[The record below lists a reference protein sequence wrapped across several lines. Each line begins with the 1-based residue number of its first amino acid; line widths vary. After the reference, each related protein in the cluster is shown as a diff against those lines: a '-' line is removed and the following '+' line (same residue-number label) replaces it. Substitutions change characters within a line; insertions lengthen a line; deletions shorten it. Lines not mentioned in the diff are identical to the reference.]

1 VRTPLAVVA
10 GLVVAVIAAAVLGEY
25 GFDGWAVM
33 GSGVLTGLFVAEAVL
48 AVART
53 GTGPLAAAT
62 AVLSA
67 GSLLGAGWT
76 STGQELGTVT
86 WKGWAAVALAAV
98 AGAVRAR
105 PRAATRGSR
114 PAPAGTESGAPDR

>member
-1 VRTPLAVVA
+1 MVRTPLAVAA
-10 GLVVAVIAAAVLGEY
+10 GLAVAVIGAVVLGEY

-33 GSGVLTGLFVAEAVL
+33 GSGVLAGLFVAEAVL

-53 GTGPLAAAT
+53 GSGPLAAAT

-76 STGQELGTVT
+76 STGHDLGTVT
-86 WKGWAAVALAAV
+86 WKGWAAVALAAA
-98 AGAVRAR
+98 AGAIRAR
-105 PRAATRGSR
+105 PPAAARGSR
-114 PAPAGTESGAPDR
+114 PAPAGTE

>member
-1 VRTPLAVVA
+1 MRPPLALVA
-10 GLVVAVIAAAVLGEY
+10 GLAVAAIAAAVLGEY

-48 AVART
+48 AVARA
-53 GTGPLAAAT
+53 GSRPLAAA
-62 AVLSA
+62 AAGLSA
-67 GSLLGAGWT
+67 AALLWAGWT
-76 STGQELGTVT
+76 ATGQRLGTVT

-105 PRAATRGSR
+105 PPAAARGNR
-114 PAPAGTESGAPDR
+114 PAPPSPE

>member
-1 VRTPLAVVA
+1 MRALLAVVA
-10 GLVVAVIAAAVLGEY
+10 GLVVAAIAAVVLGEY
-25 GFDGWAVM
+25 GFDGWAVI

-53 GTGPLAAAT
+53 SSRPLAGVTALLAAG
-62 AVLSA
+62 A
-67 GSLLGAGWT
+67 LLWAGWT
-76 STGQELGTVT
+76 STGHQLGTVT

-105 PRAATRGSR
+105 PRAAAPGTR
-114 PAPAGTESGAPDR
+114 PAPASTE